1 MVRKDSLHGEQ
12 SLCEYVPS
20 GTLAFGGVGK
30 RMMSE
35 HVLSNK
41 LTPSGACRIHSLHI
55 PVIRVQRRVQGWQF
69 PLSHQSGV
77 PSAGG
82 AAHGIWR

>member
-35 HVLSNK
+35 HVLPDKTAGSVACSPGRLHHTIIRILK
-41 LTPSGACRIHSLHI
+41 TSGTPLVFLVYKKFLQLDICAI
-55 PVIRVQRRVQGWQF
+55 PF
-69 PLSHQSGV
+69 L
-77 PSAGG
+77 
-82 AAHGIWR
+82 

>member
-35 HVLSNK
+35 HVLSDK
-41 LTPSGACRIHSLHI
+41 MTGSVACSPGRLHRTIIWILKTSGTPLVFLVYKKFLQLDICAI
-55 PVIRVQRRVQGWQF
+55 PF
-69 PLSHQSGV
+69 L
-77 PSAGG
+77 
-82 AAHGIWR
+82 